1 MVIKTKSGSKYTA
14 EHVII
19 TVPLSILKKGMIE
32 FIPFLP
38 SKKMSAINRMGVG
51 LIEKVVIEF
60 DKVFWDFEADFI
72 NYVSD
77 TSGEWVRVINL
88 MKYTKKPWL
97 VM

>member
-1 MVIKTKSGSKYTA
+1 
-14 EHVII
+14 
-19 TVPLSILKKGMIE
+19 MIE

-51 LIEKVVIEF
+51 LIEKVAIEF

-97 VM
+97 VMQTIGDAARSMSA